1 MPATAAPQP
10 HFPPNYTMAGT
21 MPHQFQANASG
32 MPQQQMQQQQMMQR
46 MYPQQ
51 QNGPVMGTSTPQR
64 QFNPRQ
70 GTPGQSTPSQQ
81 GQFAAPPTQ
90 QGMPQGQTPNG
101 PQQQTMSATTPQTPT
116 FPSNGPTANV
126 NGSTKESTPL
136 SPGTESREREAFSLL
151 LNINQELL
159 YESIQLQNT
168 RAEIKKEYLK
178 DQSVAADGGGGP
190 NVDASE
196 LAKQEKMIQ
205 TDYAQ

>member
-1 MPATAAPQP
+1 MP
-10 HFPPNYTMAGT
+10 NC
-21 MPHQFQANASG
+21 
-32 MPQQQMQQQQMMQR
+32 
-46 MYPQQ
+46 
-51 QNGPVMGTSTPQR
+51 
-64 QFNPRQ
+64 
-70 GTPGQSTPSQQ
+70 
-81 GQFAAPPTQ
+81 
-90 QGMPQGQTPNG
+90 
-101 PQQQTMSATTPQTPT
+101 PQQQTMSVTTPQTPT
-116 FPSNGPTANV
+116 FPSSNGQSANA

-178 DQSVAADGGGGP
+178 DQSVNADGSGSANGE
-190 NVDASE
+190 ASSE